1 MDDDATRQPRRPD
14 PGAHE
19 PWPRRSER
27 PAGDEPPPARTP
39 AAPAGPGR
47 GSGNGHPPERGRPGR
62 SAGWG
67 SERGPERR
75 PDERLAGPLR
85 RRPDQPGRPPEP
97 PRGRPGRPPA
107 PPVPPPVPSGQPV
120 EPPTRPVGTTPPRR
134 AEPLPPDARTGRT
147 ASRLPPGGRA
157 APVRVEPAT
166 RPVTRPRAD
175 DPDVR
180 TELVPNVP
188 PVEPAAS
195 SDDDAAEVAVGAV
208 AATTRVAA
216 RSHAKAAPAR
226 TGTPAPPRTLGR
238 ALLATAAATVV
249 PGSGHLLLRRRRTG
263 TVIVGVFVLLV
274 LAIVLLAT
282 TASRTTLLSNL
293 LSTRVLVVVGIGA
306 LLGAIAWIAVIIR
319 TYLLAR
325 PKSLDTGRQ
334 ALGALATAV
343 LCLIV
348 ATPFG
353 YAANLANV
361 QRNFLD
367 TLFAGGN
374 GGTSA
379 AEAIAKPRLNVLLVG
394 SDAGPDREGAR
405 TDSMMVASIDTR
417 SGRTTLFGL
426 PRNLGYV
433 QFPPDSPMAK
443 KFPKGF
449 HDSSNPLSGDYL
461 LNAVYAWG
469 RDHPTDAPQAPTA
482 DPGLNLL
489 HETVGYML
497 GVQLDYYVEVN
508 MAGFA
513 AIVDAMGGL
522 QVDTGPN
529 PIPVGGILPS
539 GKHVKPDRYIPAGPQ
554 LLSGEDALA
563 YARSRTDTT
572 DYTRMGRQR
581 CLLQKMITQ
590 KSPTDLLTNFQ
601 AVASAT
607 TNSVS
612 TNIPQAVLPS
622 LAALAGQET
631 VKLESIA
638 FDPSLV
644 DPDRPD
650 GRFSTARVDV
660 DFMREVVQRAIS
672 SQPLPSVPPAGTS
685 TRSARPTPAP
695 DDAEAGATPTEAP
708 PPATGPTSLADTC

>member
-1 MDDDATRQPRRPD
+1 M
-14 PGAHE
+14 
-19 PWPRRSER
+19 
-27 PAGDEPPPARTP
+27 
-39 AAPAGPGR
+39 
-47 GSGNGHPPERGRPGR
+47 
-62 SAGWG
+62 
-67 SERGPERR
+67 
-75 PDERLAGPLR
+75 
-85 RRPDQPGRPPEP
+85 
-97 PRGRPGRPPA
+97 
-107 PPVPPPVPSGQPV
+107 
-120 EPPTRPVGTTPPRR
+120 
-134 AEPLPPDARTGRT
+134 
-147 ASRLPPGGRA
+147 
-157 APVRVEPAT
+157 
-166 RPVTRPRAD
+166 
-175 DPDVR
+175 
-180 TELVPNVP
+180 
-188 PVEPAAS
+188 S
-195 SDDDAAEVAVGAV
+195 SDDGAAEAASGSV

-216 RSHAKAAPAR
+216 RSQAKAAPAR

-306 LLGAIAWIAVIIR
+306 LLGAVAWIAVIIR

-325 PKSLDTGRQ
+325 PRSLDTGRQ

-433 QFPPDSPMAK
+433 QFPPDSPMAR

-631 VKLESIA
+631 VNAGEHRVRPEPASTRTGRTGGSPPPA
-638 FDPSLV
+638 STSTSCARWCSARSAASRCRPS
-644 DPDRPD
+644 RP
-650 GRFSTARVDV
+650 
-660 DFMREVVQRAIS
+660 
-672 SQPLPSVPPAGTS
+672 PPPVPPPAAPSPRRRPT
-685 TRSARPTPAP
+685 TPRPVPPRPRHHRPRRARPHWPTPA
-695 DDAEAGATPTEAP
+695 DQEWAP
-708 PPATGPTSLADTC
+708 PGCQAYSTCGRPWAP